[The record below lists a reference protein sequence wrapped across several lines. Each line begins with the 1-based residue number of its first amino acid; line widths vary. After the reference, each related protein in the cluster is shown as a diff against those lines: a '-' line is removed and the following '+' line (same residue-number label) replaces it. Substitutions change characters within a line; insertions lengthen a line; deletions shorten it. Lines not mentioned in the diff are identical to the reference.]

1 IEAYKIGERASLYVM
16 AVKKQEANYSMQEKT
31 TSSQWPEKLTP
42 PRRITL
48 FFPMIKTFKMI
59 LAFLKDRRI
68 PVIRK
73 KIFFGSILFLLV
85 LLFFPDLFG
94 EVVLSFVLPLVGTVL
109 GIPIDAGF
117 DWVVFAIAVV
127 SLLRVF
133 PAEMV
138 SEHYKRIFHKR

>member
-1 IEAYKIGERASLYVM
+1 
-16 AVKKQEANYSMQEKT
+16 MQEQT
-31 TSSQWPEKLTP
+31 TSSQWPEKLARP
-42 PRRITL
+42 SRFTL
-48 FFPMIKTFKMI
+48 FLHIIKTFKLI
-59 LAFLKDRRI
+59 GALLKDRRI

-73 KIFFGSILFLLV
+73 ILFFGSILFLLV
-85 LLFFPDLFG
+85 LLLFPDLFG

-109 GIPIDAGF
+109 GVPIDAGF